1 MIGKAA
7 SKAPSFKAAETKHF
21 LGFIQEELAELAES
35 LPAAECT
42 SLREALRGM
51 VQLVDVMDESP
62 FIPPPAAIQSMHDA
76 YNRFKAHAD
85 AAGVRELPKL
95 HQLLHLVDNTA
106 RQGNPREYACF
117 EDEGVNLILRE
128 IVRSAHRSVWRYR
141 CFEKFERKEP
151 EDVPKRK
158 KARFS

>member
-76 YNRFKAHAD
+76 YNRFKAGAD
-85 AAGVRELPKL
+85 AASVREWPKL
-95 HQLLHLVDNTA
+95 HQLLH
-106 RQGNPREYACF
+106 F
-117 EDEGVNLILRE
+117 
-128 IVRSAHRSVWRYR
+128 W
-141 CFEKFERKEP
+141 
-151 EDVPKRK
+151 
-158 KARFS
+158 